1 MDNKLTEFMLDL
13 FMKANIRGDE
23 LEKHLILFK
32 TYYSEIKPTLDKE
45 NMSFDARKI
54 LMAKFAQ
61 FVVEFEI
68 ICIKAYKPSA
78 DAQST
83 SRNIINMYLRKFE
96 QAQIGK
102 KG

>member
-1 MDNKLTEFMLDL
+1 MLDL
-13 FMKANIRGDE
+13 FTQANIRGDE

-32 TYYSEIKPTLDKE
+32 TYYSEIKTTLDRE
-45 NMSFDARKI
+45 NMGLEARKVM
-54 LMAKFAQ
+54 MAKFAQ

-83 SRNIINMYLRKFE
+83 SRNIINMYLKKFDKN
-96 QAQIGK
+96 QIH
-102 KG
+102 